1 MATSKDES
9 IETPKD
15 PRDPDD
21 TLESD
26 RLQQHPADHSFLL
39 QSMSELRE
47 GFGELR
53 ATVENLRGK
62 PDDLKK
68 EIREDISQLREDR
81 RNDSTRIETALE
93 GIRNSLDRKLDSISF
108 RIGVLAFVAIL
119 GLLAFMPE
127 IWEWISNFRQI
138 TPPPP
143 KG

>member
-1 MATSKDES
+1 
-9 IETPKD
+9 
-15 PRDPDD
+15 
-21 TLESD
+21 
-26 RLQQHPADHSFLL
+26 
-39 QSMSELRE
+39 MSELRE